1 MSVLICN
8 PSKSIDAV
16 LLPLTILFNC
26 NPVTPVAGMLYK
38 PAPSPLNDAV
48 INPPFSM
55 YMFEPL
61 VNTNDALS
69 FNKTFASLI
78 PN

>member
-1 MSVLICN
+1 
-8 PSKSIDAV
+8 
-16 LLPLTILFNC
+16 
-26 NPVTPVAGMLYK
+26 MLYK

-55 YMFEPL
+55 YMLEPL

>member
-1 MSVLICN
+1 MLTLNV
-8 PSKSIDAV
+8 PSAIEA
-16 LLPLTILFNC
+16 LTLPLIILSNC
-26 NPVTPVAGMLYK
+26 NPVTPDAGMLYN
-38 PAPSPLNDAV
+38 PAPSPLKDAV
-48 INPPFSM
+48 IKPPFSM
-55 YMFEPL
+55 YMLEPL